1 MLSSLPLMQL
11 VEQKV
16 RHSVIYGYW
25 FHISRNPNARFHH
38 FQMIRR
44 KEKKIGE
51 YKPSFLTRRWA
62 INTLHVKLV
71 LVLSFPPF
79 FSFSLCSCLSSLI
92 PLLCI
97 PLPLPSPLMSFFLTF
112 CFFLSCLSFC
122 PSCEIYFS
130 VIVHVRASLN
140 CWICLKKKILSC

>member
-16 RHSVIYGYW
+16 RHSVIYGYR
-25 FHISRNPNARFHH
+25 FHVSRNPNARFSS
-38 FQMIRR
+38 FSNDQ
-44 KEKKIGE
+44 KKKKIGE

-79 FSFSLCSCLSSLI
+79 LFLSLVPFSFLPSSPALYPSSSFRLVFSSRSVFFLSSL
-92 PLLCI
+92 
-97 PLPLPSPLMSFFLTF
+97 S
-112 CFFLSCLSFC
+112 LSLC